1 MKLNFL
7 SEISF
12 SKRMILLFALIL
24 ILVAI
29 YYIYKLYKKKD
40 IDTHIEED
48 NEGGIVELLFFHADW
63 CPHCKTAMPEWEN
76 LKTNYENKMVNNFK
90 INFIDIDCSNET
102 DEITDLMNKYNVEGF
117 PTFKLIKDDNVIEYD
132 AKPNYDTLVEFLN
145 TVI

>member
-29 YYIYKLYKKKD
+29 YYIYKLYNKKD